1 MSGHYTITPTVDYI
15 HVTAEGTGT
24 FALAQ
29 QMWREI
35 AKICNQYRCY
45 KILGEQKLDA
55 PISFEDAFH
64 HFEIFA
70 EAGITSRHQIAWVDR
85 NHATRKVAAFIGNV
99 VSSRLFVRGKI
110 FTEVNDAADWL
121 RSL

>member
-1 MSGHYTITPTVDYI
+1 MSGHYTITPKSDYI

-29 QMWREI
+29 QMWHEI
-35 AKICNQYRCY
+35 AQVCTQQRCY
-45 KILGEQKLDA
+45 KILGEQKLDT

-70 EAGITSRHQIAWVDR
+70 NAGINSRHQIAWVD
-85 NHATRKVAAFIGNV
+85 NNYASRKVAAFIGNV
-99 VSSRLFVRGKI
+99 VSSRLFVRGKV
-110 FTEVNDAADWL
+110 FSEVQEAVTWL
-121 RSL
+121 RTI